1 MTRLLGLAVFTG
13 WMLLMWLLAWLT
25 GRILDRRLRYWQHRL
40 REARAEGTLLEAEK
54 IIEEEA
60 RRL

>member
-1 MTRLLGLAVFTG
+1 MTRLLGLAAFTG
-13 WMLLMWLLAWLT
+13 WLLMWLF
-25 GRILDRRLRYWQHRL
+25 GRVLDRRLRYWQHRL

-60 RRL
+60 RRWRRS